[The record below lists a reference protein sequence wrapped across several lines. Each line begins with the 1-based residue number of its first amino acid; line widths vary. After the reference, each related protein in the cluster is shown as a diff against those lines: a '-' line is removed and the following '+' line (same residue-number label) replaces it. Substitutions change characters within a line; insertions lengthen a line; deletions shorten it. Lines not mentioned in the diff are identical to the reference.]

1 MVSKGWR
8 SVLAQSDARA
18 EARLVLR
25 PSTASDEDDDAD
37 DEAGDLPPP
46 RLMAVDNSSADERR
60 LCPFH
65 LAVTPSTSAL
75 CGNAGP
81 MLLLSAAEA
90 LPTRHN
96 ARQIRTLCRNGVI
109 IVVNQFGASV
119 ATVTQGPAMH
129 STMTCQRY
137 KMRPTRRRFKTSGRT
152 ADRHANGALIALHF
166 SRS

>member
-18 EARLVLR
+18 EARLVFR
-25 PSTASDEDDDAD
+25 PSTASEDDDAD
-37 DEAGDLPPP
+37 DEGDLPPP
-46 RLMAVDNSSADERR
+46 RLMVVDNSAGERR

-96 ARQIRTLCRNGVI
+96 ARQMRTLCLNGVI
-109 IVVNQFGASV
+109 IVVNQFGTSV
-119 ATVTQGPAMH
+119 ATVSQGPAMH
-129 STMTCQRY
+129 DM
-137 KMRPTRRRFKTSGRT
+137 PTVQK
-152 ADRHANGALIALHF
+152 
-166 SRS
+166 SRL

>member
-18 EARLVLR
+18 EARLVFR
-25 PSTASDEDDDAD
+25 PSTASDDEEEDDD
-37 DEAGDLPPP
+37 EGDLPPP
-46 RLMAVDNSSADERR
+46 RLMAVDNSADERR

-96 ARQIRTLCRNGVI
+96 ARQIRTLCLNGVI
-109 IVVNQFGASV
+109 IVVNQFGTSV
-119 ATVTQGPAMH
+119 ATVSQGPAMH
-129 STMTCQRY
+129 SIMTCQRY
-137 KMRPTRRRFKTSGRT
+137 KRADCDGTRTDDLS
-152 ADRHANGALIALHF
+152 
-166 SRS
+166 